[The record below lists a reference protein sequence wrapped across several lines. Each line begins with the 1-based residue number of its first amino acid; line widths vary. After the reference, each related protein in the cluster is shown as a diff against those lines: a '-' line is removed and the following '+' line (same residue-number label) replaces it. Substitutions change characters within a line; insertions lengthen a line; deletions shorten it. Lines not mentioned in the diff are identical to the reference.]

1 MVLVHL
7 SNQNLLCKMNS
18 SFTEEVFIMR
28 KELTYTEY
36 DGYQYPDLTLPSK
49 QDVVIGRF
57 GQRHKRYLKKSRRL
71 VYFHLLTSGKLSS
84 YLAEVDKQAQ
94 DMFET
99 IVNQTKK
106 VYGITEKLKADN
118 PMQWVQEM
126 NSIVNMAEEFVNQE
140 LIYR

>member
-1 MVLVHL
+1 M
-7 SNQNLLCKMNS
+7 
-18 SFTEEVFIMR
+18 
-28 KELTYTEY
+28 
-36 DGYQYPDLTLPSK
+36 
-49 QDVVIGRF
+49 VIGRF

-71 VYFHLLTSGKLSS
+71 VYFRLLTSGKLSS
-84 YLAEVDKQAQ
+84 YLADVDQQARY
-94 DMFET
+94 MFET

-106 VYGITEKLKADN
+106 VHGITEELKADN

>member
-1 MVLVHL
+1 M
-7 SNQNLLCKMNS
+7 KR
-18 SFTEEVFIMR
+18 EI
-28 KELTYTEY
+28 TYTEH
-36 DGYQYPDLTLPSK
+36 DGYMYPNLTLPN
-49 QDVVIGRF
+49 QEEVVIGRF

-71 VYFHLLTSGKLSS
+71 VYFRLLTSGKLTS
-84 YLAEVDKQAQ
+84 YLADVDQQAQ

-106 VYGITEKLKADN
+106 VHGITEELKAKD
-118 PMQWVQEM
+118 PMQWIQEM

>member
-1 MVLVHL
+1 
-7 SNQNLLCKMNS
+7 
-18 SFTEEVFIMR
+18 MR
-28 KELTYTEY
+28 KEITYTEHE
-36 DGYQYPDLTLPSK
+36 GYQYPDLALPE
-49 QDVVIGRF
+49 QENVYIGRF

-71 VYFHLLTSGKLSS
+71 VYFRLMTSGKLSS
-84 YLAEVDKQAQ
+84 YITEMAQQAQ

-106 VYGITEKLKADN
+106 VHEITEKLKAEN
-118 PMQWVQEM
+118 PIQWVQEM

>member
-1 MVLVHL
+1 
-7 SNQNLLCKMNS
+7 MNA
-18 SFTEEVFIMR
+18 SFTEEVFIMKR
-28 KELTYTEY
+28 EITYMEHE
-36 DGYQYPDLTLPSK
+36 GYQYPNLTLPE
-49 QDVVIGRF
+49 QEDVVIGRF

-71 VYFHLLTSGKLSS
+71 VYFRLLTSGKLSS
-84 YLAEVDKQAQ
+84 YLAEVDQQAQ

-99 IVNQTKK
+99 IVYQTKK
-106 VYGITEKLKADN
+106 AQGITEELKADN

>member
-1 MVLVHL
+1 
-7 SNQNLLCKMNS
+7 
-18 SFTEEVFIMR
+18 MR

>member
-1 MVLVHL
+1 MSL
-7 SNQNLLCKMNS
+7 
-18 SFTEEVFIMR
+18 SFTEEVFIMKR
-28 KELTYTEY
+28 EITYTEH
-36 DGYQYPDLTLPSK
+36 DGYQYPDLALPE
-49 QDVVIGRF
+49 QEDVVIGRF

-71 VYFHLLTSGKLSS
+71 VYFRLLTSGKWSS

-94 DMFET
+94 EMFET

-106 VYGITEKLKADN
+106 VHGITEELKVDN

>member
-1 MVLVHL
+1 MGRTASQCSLSCKLGLVHQLFL
-7 SNQNLLCKMNS
+7 SYKP
-18 SFTEEVFIMR
+18 
-28 KELTYTEY
+28 ELTYTEY
-36 DGYQYPDLTLPSK
+36 DGYQYPGLTLLE
-49 QDVVIGRF
+49 QEDVVIGRF

-71 VYFHLLTSGKLSS
+71 VYFRLLTSGKLSS
-84 YLAEVDKQAQ
+84 YLAEVDQQAQ

-106 VYGITEKLKADN
+106 VHGITEELKADN

-126 NSIVNMAEEFVNQE
+126 NSIINMAEEFVNQE

>member
-1 MVLVHL
+1 M
-7 SNQNLLCKMNS
+7 KR
-18 SFTEEVFIMR
+18 EI
-28 KELTYTEY
+28 TYTEHDDY
-36 DGYQYPDLTLPSK
+36 HYPDLILPE
-49 QDVVIGRF
+49 QEEVVIGRF

-71 VYFHLLTSGKLSS
+71 VYFRLLTSGKLSS
-84 YLAEVDKQAQ
+84 YLAEVDQQAQ

-106 VYGITEKLKADN
+106 VHGITEELKADN

>member
-1 MVLVHL
+1 
-7 SNQNLLCKMNS
+7 
-18 SFTEEVFIMR
+18 MR
-28 KELTYTEY
+28 KEITYTEY
-36 DGYQYPDLTLPSK
+36 EGYQYPDLTLPD
-49 QDVVIGRF
+49 QEEVVIGRF

-71 VYFHLLTSGKLSS
+71 MYFRLLTSGKLTL
-84 YLAEVDKQAQ
+84 YLAEVDQQAQ

-106 VYGITEKLKADN
+106 VHGITEELKEDN